1 MKEEINNDE
10 LSYWVLSFETLAKDL
25 IQSIHKASQENN
37 VLKLEKLVEKTTN
50 LLRALMPIIKR
61 NYGEDKEIE

>member
-1 MKEEINNDE
+1 VKEEISDE
-10 LSYWVLSFETLAKDL
+10 LSYWILSFEVLAKDL

-37 VLKLEKLVEKTTN
+37 TPKLEKLIKEITN

-61 NYGEDKEIE
+61 IYGEE

>member
-1 MKEEINNDE
+1 MKEEISDE
-10 LSYWVLSFETLAKDL
+10 LSYWILSFEVLAKDL

-37 VLKLEKLVEKTTN
+37 TPKLEKLIEEITN

-61 NYGEDKEIE
+61 IYGEE

>member
-1 MKEEINNDE
+1 MSKEINNDE

>member
-1 MKEEINNDE
+1 MKEEISDE
-10 LSYWVLSFETLAKDL
+10 LSYWILSFEVLAKDL

-37 VLKLEKLVEKTTN
+37 IPKLEKLIEEITN

-61 NYGEDKEIE
+61 IYKEEKKEG

>member
-25 IQSIHKASQENN
+25 IQSIHKASQEDNIP
-37 VLKLEKLVEKTTN
+37 KLEKLIEEITN
-50 LLRALMPIIKR
+50 LLRVLMPIIKR
-61 NYGEDKEIE
+61 NYGED